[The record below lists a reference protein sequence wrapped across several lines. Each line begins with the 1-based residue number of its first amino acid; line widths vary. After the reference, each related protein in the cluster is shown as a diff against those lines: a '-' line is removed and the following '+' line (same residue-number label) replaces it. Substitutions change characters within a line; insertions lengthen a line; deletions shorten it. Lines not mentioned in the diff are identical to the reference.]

1 MCVVHVNDKKLA
13 MDCWQLKTYYY
24 FCIINNKQDDMKH
37 FLIYIMVLLVACA
50 PPQASQQVARAATTP
65 QMRFHCDG
73 DTTRINE
80 LLNKGY
86 ESGINE
92 ANALI
97 EFYARQLLGTPYV
110 AHTLEGDEEMLT
122 INIHELDC
130 LTFIES
136 LYALTRATLDRRYSW
151 RDFADNIENVRYRGG
166 EMGDYSSRIHYISEW
181 IIDNNVRGNLVE
193 VTPDIPHADYLIKN
207 IDYMTHH
214 TDSYR
219 QLKDD
224 SAMVEKI
231 RRYELRNHRF
241 PYVKRSWLNDK
252 AVKAALQS
260 GDFVSL
266 VTKVEGLDVSHNG
279 IIIVDEKGDPYLL
292 DASMSGGKVM
302 LESKP
307 LYKYLERSKTN
318 IGIRVFRM
326 MR

>member
-1 MCVVHVNDKKLA
+1 MKKL
-13 MDCWQLKTYYY
+13 
-24 FCIINNKQDDMKH
+24 I
-37 FLIYIMVLLVACA
+37 FLMLTLLLACA
-50 PPQASQQVARAATTP
+50 PRQASQQVAHAATMA

-73 DTTRINE
+73 DTVLINQ
-80 LLNKGY
+80 LLMKGY
-86 ESGINE
+86 ESGLSD

-110 AHTLEGDEEMLT
+110 AHTLEGDQEMLT

-130 LTFIES
+130 LTFIET
-136 LYALTRATLDRRYSW
+136 LYSLTRATLNRRYSW
-151 RDFADNIENVRYRGG
+151 RDFAANVENIRYRGG

-181 IIDNNVRGNLVE
+181 IIDNHIRGNLVE
-193 VTPDIPHADYLIKN
+193 ITPDLPHVDYMIKN

-224 SAMVEKI
+224 SVMVEKI
-231 RRYELRNHRF
+231 RRYELRRHRF

-252 AVKAALQS
+252 AVKAALRS

-266 VTKVEGLDVSHNG
+266 VTKTEGLDVSHNG
-279 IIIVDEKGDPYLL
+279 IIIVDDKGDPYLL

-302 LESKP
+302 LEGKP
-307 LYKYLERSKTN
+307 LFKYLERSKTN

-326 MR
+326 MP

>member
-1 MCVVHVNDKKLA
+1 MMKKL
-13 MDCWQLKTYYY
+13 
-24 FCIINNKQDDMKH
+24 I
-37 FLIYIMVLLVACA
+37 FLMLALLLACA
-50 PPQASQQVARAATTP
+50 PRQASQQVAHAATMT
-65 QMRFHCDG
+65 QMRFHCDS
-73 DTTRINE
+73 DTTVINE
-80 LLNKGY
+80 LLMQGY
-86 ESGINE
+86 ESGIDE

-97 EFYARQLLGTPYV
+97 EFYARRLLGTPYV

-130 LTFIES
+130 LTFIET
-136 LYALTRATLDRRYSW
+136 LYSLTRATLDHRYSW
-151 RDFADNIENVRYRGG
+151 RDFAANIENVRYRGG

-181 IIDNNVRGNLVE
+181 IIDNHVRGNLVE
-193 VTPDIPHADYLIKN
+193 ITPDLPHVDYMVKN

-224 SAMVEKI
+224 SVMVEKI

-241 PYVKRSWLNDK
+241 PYLKRSWLDDK
-252 AVKAALQS
+252 AVKAALRS

-279 IIIVDEKGDPYLL
+279 IIIIDEKGDPYLL

-307 LYKYLERSKTN
+307 LFKYLEKSKTN
-318 IGIRVFRM
+318 RGRRVFRM
-326 MR
+326 MS

>member
-1 MCVVHVNDKKLA
+1 MKKL
-13 MDCWQLKTYYY
+13 
-24 FCIINNKQDDMKH
+24 I
-37 FLIYIMVLLVACA
+37 FLMLTLLVACA
-50 PPQASQQVARAATTP
+50 PKQSSQQVAHAATMA

-73 DTTRINE
+73 DTVLINQ
-80 LLNKGY
+80 LLMKGY
-86 ESGINE
+86 ESGLSD

-110 AHTLEGDEEMLT
+110 AHTLEGDKEMLT

-130 LTFIES
+130 LTFIET
-136 LYALTRATLDRRYSW
+136 LYSLTRATLNRRYSW
-151 RDFADNIENVRYRGG
+151 RDFAANIENVRYRGG

-181 IIDNNVRGNLVE
+181 IIDNHIRGNLVE
-193 VTPDIPHADYLIKN
+193 VTPDLPHVDYMIKN

-219 QLKDD
+219 QLKND
-224 SAMVEKI
+224 SVMVEKI
-231 RRYELRNHRF
+231 RRYELRRHRF

-252 AVKAALQS
+252 AVKAALRS

-266 VTKVEGLDVSHNG
+266 VTKTEGLDVSHNG
-279 IIIVDEKGDPYLL
+279 IIIVDDKGDPYLL

-302 LESKP
+302 LEGKP
-307 LYKYLERSKTN
+307 LFKYLERSKTN

-326 MR
+326 MP

>member
-1 MCVVHVNDKKLA
+1 MKKL
-13 MDCWQLKTYYY
+13 
-24 FCIINNKQDDMKH
+24 I
-37 FLIYIMVLLVACA
+37 FLMLTLLLACA
-50 PPQASQQVARAATTP
+50 PRQASQQVAHAATMA

-73 DTTRINE
+73 DTVLINQ
-80 LLNKGY
+80 LLMKGY
-86 ESGINE
+86 ESGLSD

-110 AHTLEGDEEMLT
+110 AHTLEGDKEMLT

-130 LTFIES
+130 LTFIET
-136 LYALTRATLDRRYSW
+136 LYSLTRATLNRRYSW
-151 RDFADNIENVRYRGG
+151 RDFAANIENVRYRGG

-181 IIDNNVRGNLVE
+181 IIDNHIRGNLVE
-193 VTPDIPHADYLIKN
+193 VTPDLPHVDYMIKN

-219 QLKDD
+219 QLKND
-224 SAMVEKI
+224 SVMVEKI
-231 RRYELRNHRF
+231 RRYELRRHRF

-252 AVKAALQS
+252 AVKAALRS

-266 VTKVEGLDVSHNG
+266 VTKTEGLDVSHNG
-279 IIIVDEKGDPYLL
+279 IIIVDDKGDPYLL

-302 LESKP
+302 LEGKP
-307 LYKYLERSKTN
+307 LFKYLERSKTN

-326 MR
+326 MP

>member
-1 MCVVHVNDKKLA
+1 MKKL
-13 MDCWQLKTYYY
+13 L
-24 FCIINNKQDDMKH
+24 
-37 FLIYIMVLLVACA
+37 FLMILVLAACT
-50 PPQASQQVARAATTP
+50 PRQSTQQEAHAATMT
-65 QMRFHCDG
+65 QMRFHCEG
-73 DTTRINE
+73 DTTMINE
-80 LLNKGY
+80 LLAKGQQ
-86 ESGINE
+86 SGLNE

-130 LTFIES
+130 LTFIET
-136 LYALTRATLDRRYSW
+136 LYALTKATLNKRLSW
-151 RDFADNIENVRYRGG
+151 RDFAANIENVRYRGG
-166 EMGDYSSRIHYISEW
+166 EMGDYSTRIHYISEW

-193 VTPDIPHADYLIKN
+193 VTPDLPHADYMIKN

-214 TDSYR
+214 TASYR

-224 SAMVEKI
+224 TAMVEKI
-231 RRYELRNHRF
+231 RKHELRNHRF
-241 PYVKRSWLNDK
+241 PYLKRSWLNDK
-252 AVKAALQS
+252 AVKAALRS

-266 VTKVEGLDVSHNG
+266 VTKAEGLDVSHNG

-307 LYKYLERSKTN
+307 LFKFLERSKNN

-326 MR
+326 M

>member
-1 MCVVHVNDKKLA
+1 MMKKL
-13 MDCWQLKTYYY
+13 
-24 FCIINNKQDDMKH
+24 I
-37 FLIYIMVLLVACA
+37 FLMLALLLACA
-50 PPQASQQVARAATTP
+50 PRQASQQVAHAATMT
-65 QMRFHCDG
+65 QMRFHCDS
-73 DTTRINE
+73 DTIVINE
-80 LLNKGY
+80 LLMQGH

-92 ANALI
+92 ANALV
-97 EFYARQLLGTPYV
+97 EFYARRLLGTPYV
-110 AHTLEGDEEMLT
+110 AHTLEGDKEMLT

-130 LTFIES
+130 LTFIETLYS
-136 LYALTRATLDRRYSW
+136 LSRATLNGRYSW
-151 RDFADNIENVRYRGG
+151 RDFAANIENVRYRGG

-181 IIDNNVRGNLVE
+181 IIDNHVRGNLVE
-193 VTPDIPHADYLIKN
+193 ITPDLPHVDYLVKN
-207 IDYMTHH
+207 IDYMTRH
-214 TDSYR
+214 TASYR

-241 PYVKRSWLNDK
+241 SYIKRSWLNDK
-252 AVKAALQS
+252 ALKAALRS

-266 VTKVEGLDVSHNG
+266 VTKTEGLDVSHNG

-307 LYKYLERSKTN
+307 LFKYLEKSKTN

-326 MR
+326 MP

>member
-1 MCVVHVNDKKLA
+1 MKKL
-13 MDCWQLKTYYY
+13 
-24 FCIINNKQDDMKH
+24 I
-37 FLIYIMVLLVACA
+37 FLMLTLLLACA
-50 PPQASQQVARAATTP
+50 PRQASQQVAHAATMA

-73 DTTRINE
+73 DTVLINQ
-80 LLNKGY
+80 LLMKGY
-86 ESGINE
+86 ESGLSD

-110 AHTLEGDEEMLT
+110 AHTLEGDQEMLT

-130 LTFIES
+130 LTFIET
-136 LYALTRATLDRRYSW
+136 LYSLTRATLNRRYSW
-151 RDFADNIENVRYRGG
+151 RDFAANIENIRYRGG
-166 EMGDYSSRIHYISEW
+166 ELGDYSSRIHYISEW
-181 IIDNNVRGNLVE
+181 IIDNHIRGNLVE
-193 VTPDIPHADYLIKN
+193 ITPDLPHVDYMIKN

-219 QLKDD
+219 QLKND
-224 SAMVEKI
+224 SVMVEKI
-231 RRYELRNHRF
+231 RRYELRRHRF

-252 AVKAALQS
+252 AVKAALRS

-266 VTKVEGLDVSHNG
+266 VTKTEGLDVSHNG
-279 IIIVDEKGDPYLL
+279 IIIVDDKGDPYLL

-307 LYKYLERSKTN
+307 LFKYLERSKTN

-326 MR
+326 MP

>member
-1 MCVVHVNDKKLA
+1 MKKL
-13 MDCWQLKTYYY
+13 
-24 FCIINNKQDDMKH
+24 I
-37 FLIYIMVLLVACA
+37 FLMLTLLLACA
-50 PPQASQQVARAATTP
+50 PRQASQQEAHAATMA

-73 DTTRINE
+73 DTVLINQ
-80 LLNKGY
+80 LLMKGY
-86 ESGINE
+86 ESGLSD

-110 AHTLEGDEEMLT
+110 AHTLEGDQEMLT

-130 LTFIES
+130 LTFIET
-136 LYALTRATLDRRYSW
+136 LYSLTRATLNRRYSW
-151 RDFADNIENVRYRGG
+151 RDFAANVENIRYRGG

-181 IIDNNVRGNLVE
+181 IIDNHIRGNLVE
-193 VTPDIPHADYLIKN
+193 ITPDLPHVDYMIKN

-219 QLKDD
+219 QLKND
-224 SAMVEKI
+224 SVMVEKI
-231 RRYELRNHRF
+231 RRYELRRHRF

-252 AVKAALQS
+252 AVKAALRS

-266 VTKVEGLDVSHNG
+266 VTKTEGLDVSHNG
-279 IIIVDEKGDPYLL
+279 IIIVDDKGDPYLL

-302 LESKP
+302 LEGKP
-307 LYKYLERSKTN
+307 LFKYLERSKTN

-326 MR
+326 MP

>member
-1 MCVVHVNDKKLA
+1 MKKL
-13 MDCWQLKTYYY
+13 
-24 FCIINNKQDDMKH
+24 I
-37 FLIYIMVLLVACA
+37 FLMLALLLACA
-50 PPQASQQVARAATTP
+50 PRQASQQVAHAATMT
-65 QMRFHCDG
+65 QMRFHCDS
-73 DTTRINE
+73 DTIVINE
-80 LLNKGY
+80 LLMQGY

-97 EFYARQLLGTPYV
+97 EFYARRLLGTPYV
-110 AHTLEGDEEMLT
+110 AHTLEGDKEMLT
-122 INIHELDC
+122 INIHQLDC
-130 LTFIES
+130 LTFIET
-136 LYALTRATLDRRYSW
+136 LYSLTRATLNDRYSW
-151 RDFADNIENVRYRGG
+151 RDFAANIENVRYRGG

-181 IIDNNVRGNLVE
+181 IIDNHVRGNLVE
-193 VTPDIPHADYLIKN
+193 ITPNLPHVDYMVKN

-231 RRYELRNHRF
+231 RRHELRNHRF
-241 PYVKRSWLNDK
+241 PYIKRSWLNDK
-252 AVKAALQS
+252 AVKAALRS

-266 VTKVEGLDVSHNG
+266 VTKTEGLDVSHNG

-307 LYKYLERSKTN
+307 LFKYLEKSKTN

-326 MR
+326 MP

>member
-1 MCVVHVNDKKLA
+1 MKKL
-13 MDCWQLKTYYY
+13 
-24 FCIINNKQDDMKH
+24 I
-37 FLIYIMVLLVACA
+37 FLMLTLLLACA
-50 PPQASQQVARAATTP
+50 PRQASQQVAHAATMA

-73 DTTRINE
+73 DTVLINQ
-80 LLNKGY
+80 LLMKGY
-86 ESGINE
+86 ESGLSD

-110 AHTLEGDEEMLT
+110 AHTLEGDQEILT

-130 LTFIES
+130 LTFIET
-136 LYALTRATLDRRYSW
+136 LYSLTRATLNRRYSW
-151 RDFADNIENVRYRGG
+151 RDFAANVENIRYRGG

-181 IIDNNVRGNLVE
+181 IIDNHIRGNLVE
-193 VTPDIPHADYLIKN
+193 ITPDLPHVDYMIKN

-224 SAMVEKI
+224 SVMVEKI
-231 RRYELRNHRF
+231 RRYELRRHRF

-252 AVKAALQS
+252 AVKAALRS

-266 VTKVEGLDVSHNG
+266 VTKTEGLDVSHNG
-279 IIIVDEKGDPYLL
+279 IIIVDDKGDPYLL

-302 LESKP
+302 LEGKP
-307 LYKYLERSKTN
+307 LFKYLERSKTN

-326 MR
+326 MP